1 MSINYR
7 VGTPEDVPGLV
18 LFLQNIKKEN
28 PLVDKFTYDLGKMA
42 DTLRRILNNDQG
54 VILIAEKNDII
65 VGTIVLGKTTIW
77 WSNTSFLTDL
87 AFYVN
92 PEYRSQGI
100 QKKLLSTVKEFAD
113 QLKMPILVDVFNA
126 SEENMK
132 ITRFLG
138 MNGFKN
144 VGFKALYT
152 PT

>member
-7 VGTPEDVPGLV
+7 VGTLNDVPGMV
-18 LFLQNIKKEN
+18 LFLQNIKHEN
-28 PLVDKFTYDLGKMA
+28 PLVGKFNLDLGKSA
-42 DTLRRILNNDQG
+42 DVLRRIINNDQG

-77 WSNTSFLTDL
+77 WSDSSFLTDL

-92 PEYRSQGI
+92 PEYRKEGI
-100 QKKLLSTVKEFAD
+100 QKKLLSTVKDFAD
-113 QLKMPILVDVFNA
+113 QLKMPILIDVFNA

-144 VGFKALYT
+144 VGFKALYS
-152 PT
+152 PP